1 MPHCAAFNINY
12 NTTNQLAGKDMIN
25 KKKIAAVFAAL
36 ASVSTFCGWSEA
48 TSAEGPVSP
57 KPAAMQS
64 AGDLYMDYLNRD
76 VRDDIF
82 YFVLPD
88 RFENGDPS
96 NDEGSA
102 PGTPAHGGFIPTD
115 KGYYH
120 GGDLAGLTAKLD
132 YLKDM
137 GVTAVWLTPIML
149 NQAFKSDGSG
159 YHGYWILDFSKID
172 PHLGRNDELNKLIDT
187 AHEKGMKVVFDIIVN
202 HTADVIKFREC
213 HNNDG
218 SFREDAV
225 IKNGEQ
231 VLCPFKTW
239 DQITSADQY
248 SPFIPAGQENIKYP
262 AWLNDI
268 QYYNNR
274 GDSVWVG
281 ESVITGDFIGLD
293 DLDTSQQAVID
304 GFIDIYK
311 NIVKEFKPDGF
322 RIDTVKHVDM
332 SFWEQFS
339 PALFDYA
346 KEIGI
351 PNFVMFGEVATRD
364 AAFLSRYST
373 IGQLSSTLDFALF
386 EAMEEVFAK
395 NGSPQRLA
403 RLFEDD
409 DYYGDHDSD
418 ASFSMNFNGNHDEGR
433 IGYLI
438 DRALPKASD
447 KEKMQRSL
455 LSHAFLYFARGIPIV
470 YYGDEQGFTG
480 DGRDKDAREDMMP
493 SVVDVYNDNNLLGTD
508 ATTAADNFDQNHPIY
523 KALASYAEV
532 YKGHSALRQGV
543 QYTRFA
549 SEKPGIIA
557 LSRVDKAEQVEY
569 LVAFNT
575 STKKQSVKLDASAA
589 SYTPVHGADKTLD
602 ASSGKVELS
611 VPPLGFVI
619 YRAESALAPVSD
631 LSLAL
636 KSAHNDKRSPAFVDI
651 TYTLAAEKA
660 SVIPWVKVTTEVK
673 NADGSFELVA
683 EDFNAPFAAKLLRSK
698 LSDERATI
706 RVTADNLNGESKTQ
720 TIEIDVR

>member
-1 MPHCAAFNINY
+1 
-12 NTTNQLAGKDMIN
+12 MIN
-25 KKKIAAVFAAL
+25 KKKTAVGAACL
-36 ASVSTFCGWSEA
+36 LSASIFYGWSGTAFAEA
-48 TSAEGPVSP
+48 
-57 KPAAMQS
+57 PAATASQVAAQASSDM
-64 AGDLYMDYLNRD
+64 YMDYLNRD

-88 RFENGDPS
+88 RFDNGDLS
-96 NDEGSA
+96 NDQGSA

-120 GGDLAGLTAKLD
+120 GGDLAGLTARLD

-137 GVTAVWLTPIML
+137 GITAVWLTPIML

-159 YHGYWILDFSKID
+159 YHGYWILDFTRID

-213 HNNDG
+213 HNDDG
-218 SFREDAV
+218 SFREDVA
-225 IKNGEQ
+225 IRKGDQ

-248 SPFIPAGQENIKYP
+248 SPFVPEGQENIKVP
-262 AWLNDI
+262 AWLNDS

-293 DLDTSQQAVID
+293 DLDTSQQAVVD

-311 NIVKEFKPDGF
+311 NIVREFKPDGF

-373 IGQLSSTLDFALF
+373 IGKLTSTLDFALF

-403 RLFEDD
+403 KLFDDD
-409 DYYGDHDSD
+409 DYYADHDSD
-418 ASFSMNFNGNHDEGR
+418 ASYSMNFNGNHDEGR

-438 DRALPKASD
+438 DRALPEASEN
-447 KEKMQRSL
+447 EKMQRSL

-480 DGRDKDAREDMMP
+480 DGKDKDAREDMMP
-493 SVVDVYNDNNLLGTD
+493 SVVEVYNDNNLLGTD
-508 ATTAADNFDQNHPIY
+508 ATTATDNFDQNHPIY
-523 KALASYAEV
+523 NALTSYAGV
-532 YKGHSALRQGV
+532 YKGHSALRRGA
-543 QYTRFA
+543 QYNRYA
-549 SEKPGIIA
+549 AEEPGIIA
-557 LSRVDKAEQVEY
+557 LSRVDEKEQVEY
-569 LVAFNT
+569 LLAFNT
-575 STKKQSVKLDASAA
+575 STKKQSVKLAA
-589 SYTPVHGADKTLD
+589 TAESYSPVFGADKGLE
-602 ASSGKVELS
+602 ASSGKVKLT
-611 VPPLGFVI
+611 VPALGFAI
-619 YRAESALAPVSD
+619 FRADTALPPVED
-631 LSLAL
+631 LSLSL
-636 KSAHNDKRSPAFVDI
+636 KSAMNDKRSPSFVDI
-651 TYTLAAEKA
+651 TYSLEAESS
-660 SVIPWVKVTTEVK
+660 SVVPLVKVTTEVK
-673 NADGSFELVA
+673 KADGQFELVA
-683 EDFNAPFAAKLLRSK
+683 EDFNPPFAAKLLRSR
-698 LSDERATI
+698 LANERATV
-706 RVTADNLNGESKTQ
+706 RVTADNLHGQTRTESF
-720 TIEIDVR
+720 EIDVR